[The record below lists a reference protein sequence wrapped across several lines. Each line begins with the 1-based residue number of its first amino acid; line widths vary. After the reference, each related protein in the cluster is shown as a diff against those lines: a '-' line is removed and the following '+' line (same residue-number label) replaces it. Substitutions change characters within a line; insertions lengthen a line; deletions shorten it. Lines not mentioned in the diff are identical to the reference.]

1 MWSTTSRHSPEC
13 SLFKVVSVTTVTDHP
28 KLSCDDLELLR
39 LLAGGLSLESVSR
52 RMEIS
57 ERTVRRRLRALCDR
71 LGVDTPIEAIVWAVR
86 RGMI

>member
-1 MWSTTSRHSPEC
+1 M
-13 SLFKVVSVTTVTDHP
+13 TTVTDHP
-28 KLSCDDLELLR
+28 KLSRDDLELLR

>member
-1 MWSTTSRHSPEC
+1 
-13 SLFKVVSVTTVTDHP
+13 VTTVTDHP
-28 KLSCDDLELLR
+28 KLSRDDLELLR

>member
-1 MWSTTSRHSPEC
+1 M
-13 SLFKVVSVTTVTDHP
+13 TTVTDHP
-28 KLSCDDLELLR
+28 KLSRDDLELLR

-52 RMEIS
+52 RMAIS

-71 LGVDTPIEAIVWAVR
+71 LGVDTPIEAIVSAVR